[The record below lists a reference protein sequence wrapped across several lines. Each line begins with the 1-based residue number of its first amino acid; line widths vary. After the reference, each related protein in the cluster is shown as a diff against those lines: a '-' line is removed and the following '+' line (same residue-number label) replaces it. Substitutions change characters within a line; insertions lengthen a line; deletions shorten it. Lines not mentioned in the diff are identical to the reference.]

1 MPVNAFNI
9 SNFLSEIQKTGVLH
23 TNKFMVDIL
32 SGNSDLVK
40 SINLRAEN
48 VNIPG
53 VSLDITQV
61 KRYGI
66 GPIQKIATGI
76 IFPDVSIS
84 FIDDSVNTVWK
95 YLYQWFNGIF
105 QYTGNSNKPLY
116 TFSYKDNYVADI
128 LIHIYSNDGTEV
140 TRINLKEAFPTI
152 LGDVS
157 MGWSNNNQI
166 FKVQANFAYTEWE
179 EVSIASKMPAPGPVA
194 QSTPLISVPSNYYSS
209 IAATPPALTQISN
222 YLDKSSLLNNVV
234 TPANQN
240 TDQKQNQYAQDYVNY
255 G

>member
-53 VSLDITQV
+53 VNLDITQV

-66 GPIQKIATGI
+66 GPFQKIATGI

-166 FKVQANFAYTEWE
+166 FKVHRIWT
-179 EVSIASKMPAPGPVA
+179 
-194 QSTPLISVPSNYYSS
+194 LILF
-209 IAATPPALTQISN
+209 I
-222 YLDKSSLLNNVV
+222 
-234 TPANQN
+234 
-240 TDQKQNQYAQDYVNY
+240 
-255 G
+255 